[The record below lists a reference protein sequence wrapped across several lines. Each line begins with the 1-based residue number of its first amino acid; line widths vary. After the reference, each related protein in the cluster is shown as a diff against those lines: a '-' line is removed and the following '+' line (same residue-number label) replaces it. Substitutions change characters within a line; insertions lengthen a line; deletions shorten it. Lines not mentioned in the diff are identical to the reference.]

1 MADTLLKV
9 DGINVY
15 YGNIHA
21 VKDIS
26 FTVNAGEIVTLIG
39 ANGAGKSTTLKT
51 ISGLLK
57 PRTGDV
63 LYKGKSINLDMGA
76 YTQPASTIAAN
87 KEKVFTLFPRL
98 KERRKQLAGTM
109 SGGEQ
114 QMLAM
119 GRALMSNASMLM
131 LDEPSMG
138 LSPLLV
144 QEIFDIIR
152 DIHKE
157 GMTILLVE
165 QNAQMA
171 LSVADRAYV
180 LETGRIVME
189 GTPEQ
194 VFSQTERLH
203 GYHLDVPQ
211 AAELRDELVKAG
223 IPMPENVITPDACA
237 EELYKLLK

>member
-63 LYKGKSINLDMGA
+63 LYKGKSIKGVRAHKIVESGLAQVPEGRHVFLHMTVDENLDMGA

-165 QNAQMA
+165 QNAQAA

-180 LETGRIVME
+180 LETGKISLT
-189 GTPEQ
+189 GT
-194 VFSQTERLH
+194 
-203 GYHLDVPQ
+203 G
-211 AAELRDELVKAG
+211 AELMASDAVRKAYLG
-223 IPMPENVITPDACA
+223 G
-237 EELYKLLK
+237 